1 MKHFVI
7 YFLKKESLQELLR
20 YGITGAAT
28 TAVNYVVYLLFLHL
42 NQNYLTANTI
52 AWIFAVAFAYI
63 VNRKMVFHSKNH
75 VLQEAFSFVSMRFLT
90 LLLENLLLFCFIQQM
105 ELAPMLSKLAVS
117 VVTIIGNYAIC
128 KCHIFVKGVVRHE

>member
-1 MKHFVI
+1 MKHFLT
-7 YFLKKESLQELLR
+7 YFLKKDSLWELLR

-28 TAVNYVVYLLFLHL
+28 TAINYMVYLLLL
-42 NQNYLTANTI
+42 YLKWNYLAANTI

-90 LLLENLLLFCFIQQM
+90 LLLENLLLFSFIQQ
-105 ELAPMLSKLAVS
+105 LDFPPMLSKLGVS
-117 VVTIIGNYAIC
+117 VATIIGNYVIC